1 MYIYIY
7 WEGMTIQKQLCYFGV
22 HQRVFSGFVPDS
34 PVAKAKLRER
44 GIKVVVWDMDWATT
58 GSTLDEFQQWHG
70 D

>member
-1 MYIYIY
+1 MYDIYIIHIYNTCVYIYIY

-44 GIKVVVWDMDWATT
+44 GIKVVVWDMD
-58 GSTLDEFQQWHG
+58 
-70 D
+70 